1 MPDPQAERK
10 DRETSPAF
18 EVNPVSG
25 FIGAEIL
32 GLDLSHSPSEAV
44 CARLR
49 AALGEHLVLFLRDQ
63 RLDLAALKRATRI
76 FGPLLRVPYVEPAPQ
91 DPDVI
96 AVLKEAE
103 EGGISVF
110 GGDWHS
116 DFSFLE
122 RPPAGS
128 LLYGVEVP
136 PYGGDTLWANQVKA
150 CETLPDDLKALV
162 NGRRAVHVGAPY
174 GVAHAPDET
183 VATSRSIKMRRGD
196 PAADRERLHPV
207 VRRHPTTGRRALF
220 VNPIYTTRL
229 DGLSEEESRPILER
243 LYRHATRP
251 EFTCRFRWAPGSLAI
266 WDNRMT
272 LHYAI
277 NDYDGHRRLMYRTTF
292 AGERPA

>member
-1 MPDPQAERK
+1 M
-10 DRETSPAF
+10 SSAF
-18 EVNPVSG
+18 EIQPVAG
-25 FIGAEIL
+25 FIGAEIA
-32 GLDLSHSPSEAV
+32 GLDLLPPLDEEA
-44 CARLR
+44 CGRLR
-49 AALGEHLVLFLRDQ
+49 AALDEYLVLFLRDQ

-76 FGPLLRVPYVEPAPQ
+76 FGPLMRVPYVEPSPQ

-96 AVLKEAE
+96 AVLKEADE
-103 EGGISVF
+103 ADISVF

-136 PYGGDTLWANQVKA
+136 PYGGDTLWASQVRA
-150 CETLPDDLKALV
+150 YETLPADLKELID
-162 NGRRAVHVGAPY
+162 GRRAVHVGAPY
-174 GVAHAPDET
+174 GVAHAPDQT
-183 VATSRSIKMRRGD
+183 LATSRSIKMRRGD
-196 PAADRERLHPV
+196 PAADQETLHPV
-207 VRRHPTTGRRALF
+207 VRRHPATGRRALF

-229 DGLSEEESRPILER
+229 EGLSVEDSRAILER

-292 AGERPA
+292 AGDLAIG